1 MKMSRSSS
9 TSGKRMPSCI
19 CDARAAHAAGSA
31 SMTTASRLP
40 PLGLAALLALAPL
53 APLALRRAGIVG
65 EDAARVVPS

>member
-9 TSGKRMPSCI
+9 TSGKRMPSCV

-40 PLGLAALLALAPL
+40 PLGPAAALLALAP
-53 APLALRRAGIVG
+53 PALRRAGIVG

>member
-9 TSGKRMPSCI
+9 TSGKRMPSCV

-53 APLALRRAGIVG
+53 ALRRAGIVG